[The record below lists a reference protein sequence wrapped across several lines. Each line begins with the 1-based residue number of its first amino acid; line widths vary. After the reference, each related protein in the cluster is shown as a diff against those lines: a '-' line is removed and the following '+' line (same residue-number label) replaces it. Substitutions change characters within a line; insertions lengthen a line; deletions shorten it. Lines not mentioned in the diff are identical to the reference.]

1 MISLLGTLIW
11 IALPLTAWLVY
22 RKRFPTEKGLFF
34 SVVASLILGY
44 VLYVGSVWMVGKQYE
59 WELNRFDLDGD
70 GSFSDDEYTPA
81 AQAAMKRLTNDTGR
95 LFAPIVAAPVTL
107 IWVAINFT
115 FLYLGTKIAAFC
127 KKRSASRQR

>member
-1 MISLLGTLIW
+1 
-11 IALPLTAWLVY
+11 
-22 RKRFPTEKGLFF
+22 
-34 SVVASLILGY
+34 
-44 VLYVGSVWMVGKQYE
+44 MVGKQYE

-70 GSFSDDEYTPA
+70 GSFSNDEYTPA

-115 FLYLGTKIAAFC
+115 SLYLGTKIFAFC